1 MNGFLG
7 RVVRFAQPDLD
18 LEIAIPPGITTT
30 KPEQDVP
37 VDRANAGKRAFW
49 VTHHP
54 PYRPS
59 SGRTGSTAAHSAAT
73 SLMRARLAPSLRV
86 AIVQGCGTSAVAG
99 RTLPAKRA
107 ATAGNIHSRSGG
119 HEFRQRRKREHA
131 MKRTILFVGCAA
143 LMGTAIA
150 CKDQGQSAVSPNQ
163 PMSANRGPNA
173 TNRSPNALN
182 PTQSP
187 TPNATDRAQ
196 NATEVAGTLK
206 SVDKDK
212 HSLTIA
218 ASAGGTQDVKIADS
232 AAITR
237 DGAKVDL
244 DQLQPGDDVRAS
256 FDPATKQASTITV
269 KSNQTNKAK

>member
-1 MNGFLG
+1 
-7 RVVRFAQPDLD
+7 
-18 LEIAIPPGITTT
+18 
-30 KPEQDVP
+30 
-37 VDRANAGKRAFW
+37 
-49 VTHHP
+49 
-54 PYRPS
+54 
-59 SGRTGSTAAHSAAT
+59 
-73 SLMRARLAPSLRV
+73 
-86 AIVQGCGTSAVAG
+86 
-99 RTLPAKRA
+99 
-107 ATAGNIHSRSGG
+107 
-119 HEFRQRRKREHA
+119 

-163 PMSANRGPNA
+163 PMSANRVPNA